1 MWSHKNLWEKPPRSL
16 ILFPEMREI
25 ETAPATRPQ
34 SATTGREQWQET
46 VQQGQEENSFAY

>member
-1 MWSHKNLWEKPPRSL
+1 
-16 ILFPEMREI
+16 MREI